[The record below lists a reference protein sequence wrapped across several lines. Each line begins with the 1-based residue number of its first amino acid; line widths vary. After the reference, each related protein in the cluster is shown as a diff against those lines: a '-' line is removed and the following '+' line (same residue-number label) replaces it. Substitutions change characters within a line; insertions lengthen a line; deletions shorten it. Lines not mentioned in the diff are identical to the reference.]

1 MLPEIK
7 KNAALCCAGA
17 RAARGEKWSDST
29 RFGIAQF
36 NQKKSRRR
44 LEKITSLRNT
54 VSKSCPRFDI
64 GNAKAI
70 CSRINK
76 VAAWIPDI
84 PDALLNA
91 DGREREEGDDLYWPA
106 AASLIY
112 IGGTPC
118 ASRICI

>member
-1 MLPEIK
+1 MRLYAVP
-7 KNAALCCAGA
+7 A
-17 RAARGEKWSDST
+17 RALREEKNGAT
-29 RFGIAQF
+29 RRALASHSLI
-36 NQKKSRRR
+36 KKSRGGASKKSPLCEIPCPKVAHALI
-44 LEKITSLRNT
+44 LETQ
-54 VSKSCPRFDI
+54 
-64 GNAKAI
+64 KAI